1 MTDFEYSPGMEPEA
15 EVIPRDEAS
24 MLSVDVKPGRT
35 HVLGGVKNIIRVLAS
50 IRAPEIDTPDIS
62 DLPTRAPLQ
71 VACVLDCSGS
81 MGGQPLEFAK
91 RGVLKLVKH
100 LLPTDTLHFITY
112 ATRSQVVFR
121 NGDLSEVGKETL
133 KSTVASIRADG
144 QTNLF
149 GGLQAAVDLFN
160 ETLAEEGGH
169 CTESQV
175 RRIFL
180 FSDGQVNCGVTDK
193 GEIQRR
199 VAEWAAQGIT
209 TSSFGIGSYFDEP
222 LMRGIAEAGKGK
234 YTYLATAQ
242 DIPKLVSKSVHGL
255 VDLFGSEATIDV
267 RGMHHTTVSRIYGAD
282 DDLDNEGYKDS
293 AIATPGLLALGDLH
307 RGSARRVLVELEVAA
322 PGGMPD
328 GTSFEAAEWII
339 SFQRQGA
346 QAQFS
351 GKVDLKVTSS
361 RSFLEEECT
370 AVRAAFTIQKA
381 ADLDLE
387 ISQHLAH
394 NDRIRAA
401 EAKSRQISLL
411 KETLGVVRSDSDA
424 QAEVQALERV
434 LVRAER
440 VSAQIE
446 RGEDNERVRRQCV
459 QEMECNR
466 CMSDDGWASGCDSE
480 AAGDVANLRDVRS
493 PSNSPPSSPRGSR
506 SRTRSNSGTPPGS
519 PRFRGWQSS
528 IPPGVFNLPSPPT
541 LPSPTID
548 VDSDIDALSDTP
560 CNQLLFF
567 CPPHADALCQQ
578 LLPRLQDCFEVTHV
592 ADTAAAVSAIENN
605 QFHACVAKLGV
616 DADASGEDVIRTLRV
631 KQGTN
636 PFVAV
641 HSATASRNPQMQY
654 KLEEE
659 YGVNFFATYGQE
671 DELVN
676 ALKLFSQ
683 IGGDG
688 VPGGY
693 RRDNSSCVLS

>member
-1 MTDFEYSPGMEPEA
+1 M
-15 EVIPRDEAS
+15 
-24 MLSVDVKPGRT
+24 
-35 HVLGGVKNIIRVLAS
+35 
-50 IRAPEIDTPDIS
+50 
-62 DLPTRAPLQ
+62 
-71 VACVLDCSGS
+71 
-81 MGGQPLEFAK
+81 
-91 RGVLKLVKH
+91 
-100 LLPTDTLHFITY
+100 
-112 ATRSQVVFR
+112 
-121 NGDLSEVGKETL
+121 
-133 KSTVASIRADG
+133 VASVRADG

-160 ETLAEEGGH
+160 ETPAEERGH
-169 CTESQV
+169 CTEGQV

-180 FSDGQVNCGVTDK
+180 FSDGKVNVGVTDK

-209 TSSFGIGSYFDEP
+209 VSSFGIGSYFDEP
-222 LMRGIAEAGKGK
+222 LMRGIADAGKGK

-255 VDLFGSEATIDV
+255 VDLFASEATIDL
-267 RGMHHTTVSRIYGAD
+267 RGLHHTTVSRIYGAD
-282 DDLDNEGYKDS
+282 DDLEHQGHNDS
-293 AIATPGLLALGDLH
+293 AIMTPGLLVLGDLH

-322 PGGMPD
+322 PGGVPD

-351 GKVDLKVTSS
+351 GKVILKVTSS
-361 RSFLEEECT
+361 RSSLEEECT

-394 NDRIRAA
+394 DDRIRAA

-411 KETLGVVRSDSDA
+411 KETLEVVRRDSDA
-424 QAEVQALERV
+424 QAEVEALERV

-440 VSAQIE
+440 VSAQID

-459 QEMECNR
+459 QEMQFNR
-466 CMSDDGWASGCDSE
+466 CMSDADWASGCDSDV
-480 AAGDVANLRDVRS
+480 GDVGNLRDVRS
-493 PSNSPPSSPRGSR
+493 PSNSPPSSPRRSR
-506 SRTRSNSGTPPGS
+506 SRSRSNSATPPGS
-519 PRFRGWQSS
+519 PRFGY
-528 IPPGVFNLPSPPT
+528 PPGDLNSPPPLPSP
-541 LPSPTID
+541 LSD
-548 VDSDIDALSDTP
+548 GDSDIDAVSDTP

-567 CPPHADALCQQ
+567 CPPHADALLQQ

-592 ADTAAAVSAIENN
+592 EDTAAGVTAIENN
-605 QFHACVAKLGV
+605 KFNACIAKLGV
-616 DADASGEDVIRTLRV
+616 DADANGEDVIRALRV
-631 KQGTN
+631 KQGTK

-641 HSATASRNPQMQY
+641 HSATASRSPQMQY

-659 YGVNFFATYGQE
+659 YGVNLFVAHGQE

-676 ALKLFSQ
+676 ALKLYANYT
-683 IGGDG
+683 GGDV
-688 VPGGY
+688 VPGGFK
-693 RRDNSSCVLS
+693 DKESSCVLS